1 VAARHLD
8 RIAPAFEILPYR
20 PHGQLDVELPAD
32 QVADRGATPQ
42 GRSDPQVF
50 RVVLIEQ
57 VLDVAGLRIGK
68 ETSRAEGAT
77 GAFLRKGID
86 SPVGV
91 GGPPAANGLAGDPQ
105 QVRELGFGQ
114 A

>member
-1 VAARHLD
+1 MSNSL
-8 RIAPAFEILPYR
+8 RIKS
-20 PHGQLDVELPAD
+20 
-32 QVADRGATPQ
+32 ADRGHST

-91 GGPPAANGLAGDPQ
+91 GGPPAANGLAEDP
-105 QVRELGFGQ
+105 
-114 A
+114 